1 MLFFRQGP
9 GRGYERLVVLQR
21 EDLGLRAVIA
31 IHSTRRGPGFG
42 GIRRMRYASEAA
54 ALDDALELAEAMS
67 YKCTL
72 AGLSAG
78 GAKTVMLQPEDPASF
93 RSEAAYEAL
102 GEAIA
107 SLNGAYVCGP
117 DLGTGVEQL
126 AAVRRRCE
134 HVNPEGNDAG
144 VSTAAGV
151 HAGLR
156 AVWRA
161 LELSSAD
168 SRSVAIQGLGSVGH
182 ALAQALVDE
191 GIQVFGADPDAQ
203 ACRRAAQLGV
213 TIVEP
218 EALLQQACD
227 VVSPCATGHGLTET
241 TIAGLRCRAVCGSAN
256 NQLATPADADRLH
269 ARGIL
274 HAPDIV
280 VSAGAVIEGVVTVQ
294 GGPGAAVRQQVDEAI
309 ARIESTLGEVLSEAR
324 RLDQPPVVTAR
335 SMAQQRLAAS

>member
-1 MLFFRQGP
+1 MLFHRQGP
-9 GRGYERLVVLQR
+9 GRGYERLIVLQR
-21 EDLGLRAVIA
+21 EDLGLRAIIA

-42 GIRRMRYASEAA
+42 GIRRMRYDTEGA

-67 YKCTL
+67 YKCAL

-78 GAKTVMLQPEDPASF
+78 GAKTVMLRPDDAASF

-107 SLNGAYVCGP
+107 ALHGAYVCGP

-126 AAVRRRCE
+126 AAVRRRCS

-144 VSTAAGV
+144 ISTAAGV

-156 AVWRA
+156 AVWAA
-161 LELSSAD
+161 LGCSSAD
-168 SRSVAIQGLGSVGH
+168 PRTVAIQGLGSVGH
-182 ALAQALVDE
+182 ALARALVAE
-191 GIQVFGADPDAQ
+191 GIQVVGADPDDA
-203 ACRRAAQLGV
+203 ACREAAALGV
-213 TIVEP
+213 RIVDP
-218 EALLQQACD
+218 DALLQEPCD
-227 VVSPCATGHGLTET
+227 VVSPCATGHGLTEA

-269 ARGIL
+269 ARGIV

-294 GGPGAAVRQQVDEAI
+294 GGTSAAVRQQVDDAI
-309 ARIESTLGEVLSEAR
+309 AGIEGTVGEVLREAGR
-324 RLDQPPVVTAR
+324 RGVPPIAAARDLARQRLD
-335 SMAQQRLAAS
+335 AS